1 MLEARQLGCRRGGRV
16 VFEGLSFALAA
27 GQVVQVRGANGSGKT
42 SLLRMLA
49 GLAPVEMGS
58 LHWAD
63 GPQPVLWVG
72 HRTAVSGDLTAAE
85 NLAHLAALE
94 GDNAQAARPAL
105 AAVGLERFAEVRA
118 ARLSEGQVRRVA
130 LARLAFSRRRLWLLD
145 EPYTSLDEA
154 SVRWFEAQ
162 LERQAERGGAV
173 VMATHRPGPAVPPG
187 AVVSLGA

>member
-1 MLEARQLGCRRGGRV
+1 MLEARRLGCRRGGQV
-16 VFEGLSFALAA
+16 LFEGLSFAVAA

-72 HRTAVSGDLTAAE
+72 HRAAVSGDLTAAE

-94 GDNAQAARPAL
+94 GDDAQAARPAL

-162 LERQAERGGAV
+162 LERQTARGGAV
-173 VMATHRPGPAVPPG
+173 VLATHRLEPALPDGP
-187 AVVSLGA
+187 VVSLGA